1 MKRETDPLK
10 LRSAFEPMPDG
21 CYNALMKAARSVK
34 EEKPVKR
41 TVFRTAVI
49 AVCIILTAMAAAV
62 AAGSILGWNDFFKL
76 YHDVAVPQTAQE
88 IMAASQPESFQLGDV
103 VFTVRERY
111 SDAYLAMITTEAR
124 LAEGV
129 TGIVTADAPF
139 DPIGAY
145 GDNSAAVAARLGVDP
160 GMTWVEAARQL
171 NVPLYSVTALLET
184 PEALYGGEPFADPLF
199 NEDGSLSYFSLQP
212 LNGMA
217 DAAQLAC
224 QVWLRV
230 ERVNLD
236 DPEHPADEWQAYEP
250 LSIAVQPTLDAR
262 EYAIPAEA
270 RTQGSFT
277 LESVQAQLTPSGV
290 HLTAVFAAQAGATEE
305 QAYDRLGEVR
315 FVQPDGSEYPTGMNL
330 SGGISNLDRWPQ
342 VEVKQM
348 IGTEKIPERIGMS
361 FADGQQPI
369 QLTLKK

>member
-10 LRSAFEPMPDG
+10 LRNAFEPMPDG

-34 EEKPVKR
+34 EEKTVKR
-41 TVFRTAVI
+41 TAFRTAVV
-49 AVCIILTAMAAAV
+49 AVCIILAAMAAAV

-76 YHDVAVPQTAQE
+76 YHNVAVPQTAQE
-88 IMAASQPESFQLGDV
+88 IMAASQPESFRLGDI

-111 SDAYLAMITTEAR
+111 SDAYLAMITTEAH

-129 TGIVTADAPF
+129 TGIITADAPF
-139 DPIGAY
+139 DPISAY

-160 GMTWVEAARQL
+160 GMTWAEAAREL
-171 NVPLYSVTALLET
+171 NVPLYSVTALLEA
-184 PEALYGGEPFADPLF
+184 PEALCGGEAFADPLF
-199 NEDGSLSYFSLQP
+199 NEDGSLSYFSLQQ
-212 LNGMA
+212 LNGTA

-236 DPEHPADEWQAYEP
+236 NPEHPMDERQAYAP

-262 EYAIPAEA
+262 EYAVPAEA
-270 RTQGSFT
+270 QTQGNFT

-290 HLTAVFAAQAGATEE
+290 HLIAVFAAQAGATEE
-305 QAYDRLGEVR
+305 QVYERLGEVQ

-330 SGGISNLDRWPQ
+330 SDGISNLDHWPQ

-361 FADGQQPI
+361 FAGGQHPI

>member
-10 LRSAFEPMPDG
+10 LRNAFEPMPDG

-41 TVFRTAVI
+41 TAFRTAVI
-49 AVCIILTAMAAAV
+49 AACIILAAMAAAV

-88 IMAASQPESFQLGDV
+88 IMAASQPESFQLGDI

-129 TGIVTADAPF
+129 TGIITADAPF

-160 GMTWVEAARQL
+160 GMTWAEAARQL
-171 NVPLYSVTALLET
+171 NVPLYSVTAMLEV
-184 PEALYGGEPFADPLF
+184 PEALCGSEAFADPLF

-212 LNGMA
+212 LNGTA
-217 DAAQLAC
+217 DAAQLVC

-230 ERVNLD
+230 ERENLD
-236 DPEHPADEWQAYEP
+236 DPEHPMNEWKAYEP

-262 EYAIPAEA
+262 EYAVPAEA
-270 RTQGSFT
+270 QTQGNFT

-305 QAYDRLGEVR
+305 QAYDRLGEMR
-315 FVQPDGSEYPTGMNL
+315 FVQPDGSEYPTGMSL
-330 SGGISNLDRWPQ
+330 SGGISNLDQWPQ

-348 IGTEKIPERIGMS
+348 IGTERIPERIGMS